1 MKFDNESMKSNQP
14 KDKGS
19 KGKSYTSDFRGVY
32 SRAGKWNAQI
42 QHNGHKK
49 YLGSFTSEEA
59 AARAYDIAA
68 KKYHGTRAI
77 TNYDY
82 DDDNNIINYK
92 PSTTNTTNT
101 TTAATTDSADTNAT
115 AAEDNNNNVNV
126 NIGVD
131 IEYNNND
138 SSLATMNDI
147 PIPNTLELSPPSIH
161 STNNNKQMQQIQLNT
176 PQKQQMQQD
185 KIDQDNNIRNMTMSI
200 PKPDSN
206 VDIPFNSPGGFEYI
220 LYNKF

>member
-1 MKFDNESMKSNQP
+1 MKFDNETSKSSQP

-82 DDDNNIINYK
+82 DDENNIINYK
-92 PSTTNTTNT
+92 PSTTNISISNTKENNTNNDDDEIDYDLIDEQIRNQESL
-101 TTAATTDSADTNAT
+101 TA
-115 AAEDNNNNVNV
+115 
-126 NIGVD
+126 
-131 IEYNNND
+131 ND
-138 SSLATMNDI
+138 SSLASSMPPLNDI
-147 PIPNTLELSPPSIH
+147 PHSKQENLPEELDK
-161 STNNNKQMQQIQLNT
+161 TIQN
-176 PQKQQMQQD
+176 QQQMQIQQTQQQ
-185 KIDQDNNIRNMTMSI
+185 KIMNEDNNVRNLTMSP
-200 PKPDSN
+200 PKPDLN

-220 LYNKF
+220 F